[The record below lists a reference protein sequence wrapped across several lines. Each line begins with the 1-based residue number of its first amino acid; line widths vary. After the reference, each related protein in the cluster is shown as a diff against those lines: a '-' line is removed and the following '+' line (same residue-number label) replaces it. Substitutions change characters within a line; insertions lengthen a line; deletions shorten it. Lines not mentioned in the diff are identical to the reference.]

1 MANTCKLLIY
11 TSIILNVILALADR
25 ITQFVYCGITK
36 FIEKTVGDTCL
47 AFILIY
53 PLANMIIIILYMLS
67 QNDYQLTIKQRIFN
81 FFYYL
86 LSVEACYPMGVQNS
100 TKNRYHLEA
109 DNILL
114 TKKVIN
120 AMHILFVSIPQLL
133 IVTIHS
139 SSIGVFSAIDV
150 ASLLLSSTF
159 IFWSIIYYVLCS
171 VFEDDF
177 FNELVDY

>member
-11 TSIILNVILALADR
+11 TSIILNVILAIADR
-25 ITQFVYCGITK
+25 ITQFVYCGVTK
-36 FIEKTVGDTCL
+36 FIERTVEDTCL

-53 PLANMIIIILYMLS
+53 PIANIIIIILCMLS
-67 QNDYQLTIKQRIFN
+67 QNDFQLTIKQRIVH

-86 LSVEACYPMGVQNS
+86 ISVEACYPMGVQNS

-120 AMHILFVSIPQLL
+120 AMHIMFVSIPQLL

-139 SSIGVFSAIDV
+139 SSLGVFSAIDV
-150 ASLLLSSTF
+150 ASLIFSSTF

-171 VFEDDF
+171 VYEDDF
-177 FNELVDY
+177 FNELVEY